1 MNKAVNFNEKLEN
14 KGYWWLPNNPNETVA
29 GVLTYIPNEKITL
42 ELIGTFDS
50 KKVSV
55 IAFLE
60 KKNENIIH
68 GFTSDSK
75 KITLVNCSPSGSIN
89 LNCPFPIIRYSCQ
102 FIVIGK
108 HLEDF
113 KQECF
118 YKAYIN
124 IPELSYWCPPTALKT
139 ILQFNKEDEIEK
151 ISISLKKGSKIINK
165 ANIDDN
171 TQLVITNSVNYQGD
185 YYSPKIEQYTYIE
198 ILKQNDTSIEDF
210 YDNIYMFEQF
220 LSLAILQTVK
230 CSKIFL
236 YDKTIFQ
243 EYNNGKKFYH
253 PIQLIYI
260 QREINDSSTSN
271 RHNFLFDYKSISKQY
286 PHIIQKWY
294 TEKED
299 ITPIRAHLI
308 ESIKDKRV
316 FSSIDFLIIIQA
328 LEGFCTRFR
337 TENSLSKML
346 EAIISEFSGI
356 DKLKNDNITIKQV
369 VDSRHYFSHFMEK
382 TKKPNTL
389 DGHDLYN
396 LTFKLRNLLICC
408 ILHFIGF
415 DYLQINQIL
424 NKSNNNLLHR

>member
-1 MNKAVNFNEKLEN
+1 M
-14 KGYWWLPNNPNETVA
+14 
-29 GVLTYIPNEKITL
+29 
-42 ELIGTFDS
+42 
-50 KKVSV
+50 
-55 IAFLE
+55 
-60 KKNENIIH
+60 
-68 GFTSDSK
+68 
-75 KITLVNCSPSGSIN
+75 
-89 LNCPFPIIRYSCQ
+89 
-102 FIVIGK
+102 
-108 HLEDF
+108 
-113 KQECF
+113 
-118 YKAYIN
+118 
-124 IPELSYWCPPTALKT
+124 
-139 ILQFNKEDEIEK
+139 
-151 ISISLKKGSKIINK
+151 
-165 ANIDDN
+165 
-171 TQLVITNSVNYQGD
+171 
-185 YYSPKIEQYTYIE
+185 
-198 ILKQNDTSIEDF
+198 
-210 YDNIYMFEQF
+210 
-220 LSLAILQTVK
+220 
-230 CSKIFL
+230 
-236 YDKTIFQ
+236 
-243 EYNNGKKFYH
+243 
-253 PIQLIYI
+253 
-260 QREINDSSTSN
+260 
-271 RHNFLFDYKSISKQY
+271 FDYKSISKQY

-396 LTFKLRNLLICC
+396 LTFKLRKLLICC